1 MPAKKSPWFNAR
13 TEPPVNGKD
22 DALYEHRCVVTFGR
36 GSPTKVPKS
45 WLTNGVVCVCCQWR
59 GLLRESDDA

>member
-13 TEPPVNGKD
+13 TEPPVNGGPW
-22 DALYEHRCVVTFGR
+22 ALYERMCPNGNMSSKIELVGKR
-36 GSPTKVPKS
+36 N
-45 WLTNGVVCVCCQWR
+45 LTTAACSKCQLR